1 MAATITYLTLGAT
14 DLEASVAFYDTVLA
28 SLGWS
33 RFTSHPGF
41 VGYGADGIETGQTL
55 WLCEPF
61 DGGLAT
67 AGNGV
72 MLAFGAESRAQVE
85 AFHAAALAAG
95 ATCEG
100 PPGLRPNY
108 TPTWYAAYVRDLTG
122 NKLAVVF
129 DAPHAAAAA

>member
-1 MAATITYLTLGAT
+1 MAATITYLTLGAS
-14 DLEASVAFYDTVLA
+14 DLDASVGFYDEVLK

-33 RFTSHPGF
+33 QFTKHPGF
-41 VGYGADGIETGQTL
+41 VGYGADGAETGQTL

-61 DGGLAT
+61 DGGIAT
-67 AGNGV
+67 SGNGV

-95 ATCEG
+95 GTCEG
-100 PPGLRPNY
+100 APGLRPNY

-129 DAPHAAAAA
+129 DASHAAAA